1 MKRKGTETLRNSA
14 VQLPHEV
21 SIYPLLSVI
30 TITSVPRSRDC
41 KNFKA
46 SVTIIVYHL
55 SPLFCDLKNVNT
67 SLRRREIPD
76 MLSNEWVWI
85 D

>member
-1 MKRKGTETLRNSA
+1 M
-14 VQLPHEV
+14 QLPHVV
-21 SIYPLLSVI
+21 SIYPLQSAI

-41 KNFKA
+41 KNFEA
-46 SVTIIVYHL
+46 SVTIIVYNL
-55 SPLFCDLKNVNT
+55 SPLFCDLKNINT
-67 SLRRREIPD
+67 SLRHREIPD